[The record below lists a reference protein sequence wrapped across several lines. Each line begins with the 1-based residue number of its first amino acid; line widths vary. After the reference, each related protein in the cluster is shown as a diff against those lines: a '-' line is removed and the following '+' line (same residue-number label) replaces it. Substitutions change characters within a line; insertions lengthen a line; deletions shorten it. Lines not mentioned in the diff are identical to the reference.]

1 MKASPRLSALVKSSN
16 VVSTLIN
23 DVMEISAKDN
33 GRFPLELRP
42 FRLHSMIKES
52 SCLAKCFCVHKGFGF
67 DLDVQSSLP
76 DLVIGDERRAFQV
89 ILHMVGYM
97 LNIYNG
103 GGTVIFRIFF
113 ESGSEEKNDRMLG
126 IWSMCLYKV
135 RSGD

>member
-1 MKASPRLSALVKSSN
+1 M
-16 VVSTLIN
+16 
-23 DVMEISAKDN
+23 
-33 GRFPLELRP
+33 
-42 FRLHSMIKES
+42 
-52 SCLAKCFCVHKGFGF
+52 
-67 DLDVQSSLP
+67 
-76 DLVIGDERRAFQV
+76 IGDERRAFQV